1 MYQPRSFEETR
12 PEALHALMRARPLAT
27 LITLTADGL
36 EANPVPLLLDTTPD
50 NPRGV
55 LRGHVARANPV
66 WKTCLADSESLA
78 IFHGDD
84 AYVSSSWYPSKHE
97 NGKAV
102 PTWNYVT
109 VQAYGV
115 LRVVDD
121 AVWLRRTLEALTL
134 EHEANFAQP
143 WSIADAPADYIE
155 KMIAAVVGIELH
167 ITRSIGKWKVSQNH
181 PPANRQ
187 GVAQGLRGVEH
198 ARASGMA
205 EWVAGYGARD

>member
-12 PEALHALMRARPLAT
+12 PEILHALMRARPLAT
-27 LITLTADGL
+27 LVTLTADGL
-36 EANPVPLLLDTTPD
+36 EANPVPLLLSTSTDHQH
-50 NPRGV
+50 GV
-55 LRGHVARANPV
+55 LRGHVARANPL
-66 WKTCLADSESLA
+66 WKTCQAGSESLA

-84 AYVSSSWYPSKHE
+84 AYVSPSWYPSKHE
-97 NGKAV
+97 NSKAV

-155 KMIAAVVGIELH
+155 KMITAVVGIELR
-167 ITRSIGKWKVSQNH
+167 ITRLSGKWKVSQNH
-181 PPANRQ
+181 PHANRQ
-187 GVAQGLRGVEH
+187 GVALGLRGVEH
-198 ARASGMA
+198 TGAAGMA
-205 EWVAGYGARD
+205 DWVAGYGARD